1 MLSGR
6 NSILGIAAL
15 AILAIGLAACGGD
28 DNSDTSAPT
37 QASSSGGET
46 VMTESISGVGNALVD
61 QTGMVLYTNDMETG
75 SKVVCTDDCLTEW
88 IPLAAPAGG
97 KATANDSAVQEKL
110 GMIKRPDGSRQ
121 VTFGGQPLYTFV
133 DDSPGQSTG
142 NGFTDSFG
150 GTTFVWTAATASG
163 GTGESPTTTTEPSPG
178 GGVGY

>member
-1 MLSGR
+1 MYSGR
-6 NSILGIAAL
+6 KSILGIAAA
-15 AILAIGLAACGGD
+15 AILAVGLAACGGD
-28 DNSDTSAPT
+28 DNSETSAAM
-37 QASSSGGET
+37 QAGSGGGET
-46 VMTESISGVGNALVD
+46 VMTESISGFGNALVD
-61 QTGMVLYTNDMETG
+61 PTGMVLYTNDVETG

-97 KATANDSAVQEKL
+97 QPTANDSAVQEKL
-110 GMIKRPDGSRQ
+110 GTIKRPDGSRQ

-150 GTTFVWTAATASG
+150 GNTFVWTAATAG
-163 GTGESPTTTTEPSPG
+163 GAGESPTTTTEPSPG